1 MLNCCSTIE
10 LNSAG
15 VQGEFGEFLGLTFAG
30 MPEECRLYSDPLE
43 VFSGLSENARGVA
56 LVSASLPGV
65 TCDEYIK
72 ILLKEFPEI
81 AVIVISDTIS
91 MDHAVSA
98 ISAGAAEYLVMPVDR
113 GVLRE
118 KVLRLLQAPNDNGVV
133 ARAPATRQAVQLA
146 RRVAVTGAG
155 VLITGESGTGKEV
168 FARYIHQYSNRSAQP
183 FVAVNCA
190 AIPETMLE
198 SILFGHEKGAFTGAS
213 ARHSGKF
220 EKASGGTLFLDEVAE
235 MPLEQQAKLLR
246 VLQEK
251 EVERLGGAA
260 PLSVDV
266 RVIAATNRDL
276 AGQVSAGK
284 FREDL
289 FYRLNVFPLHLE
301 PLRNRREDI
310 LPLAKLMTK
319 KVSVDTGQPELE
331 ISPGAAKI
339 LQEYHWPGNVREL
352 DNVIQRACVL
362 RRGWIILPE
371 DLMLPGTCAVA
382 AFNGRAG
389 MHPDAS
395 NNTVDPVVV
404 ELDADL
410 GALPGSSRK
419 HREWQHLISV
429 LQRNKGQRN
438 KTAEE
443 LGMTTRMLRYKLAQL
458 REAGVDVDDLI
469 KNRAMAS

>member
-1 MLNCCSTIE
+1 MSKNQHLLAI
-10 LNSAG
+10 G
-15 VQGEFGEFLGLTFAG
+15 MQGEFGAFLGLTLAG

-43 VFSGLSENARGVA
+43 VFSGLPENARGVA

-72 ILLKEFPEI
+72 ILLKEFPEV
-81 AVIVISDTIS
+81 AVIVISDTVS
-91 MDHAVSA
+91 MEHAVSA
-98 ISAGAAEYLVMPVDR
+98 ISAGAAEYLVMPVDK

-118 KVLRLLQAPNDNGVV
+118 KILCMLQTPDDNGVV
-133 ARAPATRQAVQLA
+133 ARAPATRQAVHLA
-146 RRVAVTGAG
+146 RRVAVTGAS

-168 FARYIHQYSNRSAQP
+168 FARYIHQYSNRSTQS

-251 EVERLGGAA
+251 EVERLGGVA
-260 PLSVDV
+260 PVPVNV
-266 RVIAATNRDL
+266 RVIAATNKDL
-276 AGQVSAGK
+276 AAEVSAGR

-301 PLRNRREDI
+301 GLRNRREDI

-331 ISPGAAKI
+331 ISPRAAKM

-371 DLMLPGTCAVA
+371 DLMLPG
-382 AFNGRAG
+382 AG
-389 MHPDAS
+389 VQVGMRSEISAEANDSVVIEFDA
-395 NNTVDPVVV
+395 
-404 ELDADL
+404 EL

-469 KNRAMAS
+469 KNRAVAA